1 MARIPSGGRD
11 LEQEKADK
19 AFDFAKKVY
28 ERSGANIGPRK
39 PMSEDMK
46 RRIGEEVDKVSKDK
60 EIPRK
65 TPEDVARTNASR
77 AYDKGPKAQEAF
89 QSQMKNESP
98 ELKDVARKALQKEYK
113 APRGG
118 GGSGG
123 ASSDRRE
130 LQLGSDLDPK
140 AMMKR
145 DEYKKGGSV
154 KSSAS
159 SRGDGIAQRGKTKG
173 RMI

>member
-77 AYDKGPKAQEAF
+77 AYHKGPKAQEAF

-98 ELKDVARKALQKEYK
+98 ELKDVAREALKKEYK
-113 APRGG
+113 VPRGG

-123 ASSDRRE
+123 VSDTRE
-130 LQLGSDLDPK
+130 IQLGADLDPK
-140 AMMKR
+140 SMMKR
-145 DEYKKGGSV
+145 EGMKKGGSV

-173 RMI
+173 RMV

>member
-60 EIPRK
+60 EIARK

-98 ELKDVARKALQKEYK
+98 ELKDVARIALQKEYK
-113 APRGG
+113 VPRGG

-123 ASSDRRE
+123 VSDTRE

-140 AMMKR
+140 SMMKR
-145 DEYKKGGSV
+145 EGMKKGGSV

-173 RMI
+173 RMV

>member
-19 AFDFAKKVY
+19 VFDFAKKVY
-28 ERSGANIGPRK
+28 ERSGANIGPRQ

-46 RRIGEEVDKVSKDK
+46 RRINEDMDRMGIKDK
-60 EIPRK
+60 EIKRD
-65 TPEDVARTNASR
+65 TAEDVARTNAAR
-77 AYDKGPKAQEAF
+77 AYHKGPKAQEAF

-98 ELKDVARKALQKEYK
+98 ELKAAAREALKKEYK
-113 APRGG
+113 VPRGG

-123 ASSDRRE
+123 VSDTRE

-140 AMMKR
+140 SMMKR
-145 DEYKKGGSV
+145 EGMKKGGSV

-173 RMI
+173 RMV